1 MGCFYRH
8 TAHNHNKSNYAY
20 EIIFLKSIFQFS
32 KKKRPDEIKLRAGNY
47 KLIGIRHEKSK
58 FAIMV
63 IDADEEFETYEHEIE
78 RVSEILKNE
87 KYWAV
92 ALKKLE
98 N

>member
-1 MGCFYRH
+1 
-8 TAHNHNKSNYAY
+8 
-20 EIIFLKSIFQFS
+20 
-32 KKKRPDEIKLRAGNY
+32 
-47 KLIGIRHEKSK
+47 
-58 FAIMV
+58 MV